1 MNTSQRGIDLI
12 AKWEGLRLEAYKCP
26 AGVWTIG
33 YGHTAGVKPGM
44 TCSKEWALAWLKEDV
59 FSAEVAVIKLKRR
72 FNQNQ
77 FDALVSFTYNCGSA
91 NLSKLCAGRSLSQIS
106 DAMLLYNKAD
116 GKVLTG
122 LVNRRK
128 EEKALFDEPVDISS
142 DYYPA
147 YTGPS
152 LQIDT
157 VFRGIGADQDYLQEM
172 RPFMKRAPIAD
183 ANGIS
188 GYVGTAAQN
197 TKLVQLAKEGK
208 LKRP

>member
-1 MNTSQRGIDLI
+1 MITSQRGIDLI
-12 AKWEGLRLEAYKCP
+12 AKWEGLRLKAYKCP

-33 YGHTAGVKPGM
+33 YGHTAGVKSGT
-44 TCSKEWALAWLKEDV
+44 TCTKEQALQWLKEDIS
-59 FSAEVAVIKLKRR
+59 SAEYAVSKLRR
-72 FNQNQ
+72 GFNQNQ
-77 FDALVSFTYNCGSA
+77 FDALVSFTYNCGA
-91 NLSKLCAGRSLSQIS
+91 GNLSKLCAGRTFSQIS
-106 DAMLLYNKAD
+106 DALLLYNKAA

-128 EEKALFDEPVDISS
+128 EEKALFDDPIDISG

-147 YTGPS
+147 YTGAS
-152 LQIDT
+152 SAIDT

-188 GYVGTAAQN
+188 GYTGTAAQN
-197 TKLVQLAKEGK
+197 TKLVRLAKEGK